1 MAWHTTWNDP
11 PERRSGWLVDRGGFF
26 PPGVKLVLIVTLGV
40 YFLDVFTAGALTKW
54 GALSVRHLMQL
65 QVWRL
70 FTYMFLHSRV
80 GIDHILWNMFIF
92 VMLGATLERQLGARQ
107 FLWLYFGSGVVGG
120 VCEVAFNLAMH
131 FEHGSFMTRVGPI
144 AFLDI
149 SSVGAS
155 AGVAGVLVA
164 FAVINPRATFL
175 LFFILPIQA
184 RWLAIIY
191 VVIETRHIVLGLRTG
206 WGDGVAHAAHFGG
219 MALGFVW
226 MKWGTRIVA
235 ALGQRARRTP
245 HAFVERDRA
254 DEQAEVDRI
263 LDKIRLS
270 GLESL
275 TTREKLFL
283 QEMGN
288 KYRDRS

>member
-11 PERRSGWLVDRGGFF
+11 PQRRSGWLVDRGGFF
-26 PPGVKLVLIVTLGV
+26 PPGVKLVLIVTVGV

-54 GALSVRHLMQL
+54 GGLSVRHLMHL

-70 FTYMFLHSRV
+70 FTYMFLHSLG

-107 FLWLYFGSGVVGG
+107 FLWLYVGCGVVGG

-131 FEHGSFMTRVGPI
+131 FEYGGFMTRGGPMT
-144 AFLDI
+144 FLDI
-149 SSVGAS
+149 PAVGAS

-164 FAVINPRATFL
+164 FAVINPRAVFL

-184 RWLAIIY
+184 RWLAIVY
-191 VVIETRHIVLGLRTG
+191 GVIETRHIVLGLRTG
-206 WGDGVAHAAHFGG
+206 WIDGVAHAAHFGG
-219 MALGFVW
+219 MALGFIW
-226 MKWGTRIVA
+226 MKWGARIVA
-235 ALGQRARRTP
+235 ALGQRARRTRP
-245 HAFVERDRA
+245 HSIGRSRT

-263 LDKIRLS
+263 LDKIHQS
-270 GLESL
+270 GIDSL

-283 QEMGN
+283 QEMGG
-288 KYRDRS
+288 KYRDR